1 MQSQIRKKEAFKV
14 VVSVVLLLTVLF
26 GSGTTASAL
35 TIYKSDGVYHEE
47 GYIFV
52 GESHSVIA
60 SHAVGFETVGNGG
73 VWDYG
78 GTIPVIYG
86 YIWDGS
92 RSVTQDG
99 SPNTFTMMGNL
110 FFVFEGN
117 DNEEEIFVQMS
128 KNYIYSDGMG
138 TRGRGVEKIHEI
150 MDANPNIA
158 HWNIISFH
166 GANAALEDSPAVG
179 SFYVNSY
186 RNWINYE
193 FPEADCYFMSIGT
206 MKKYYRG
213 VRHKDAINN
222 ALVAAFP
229 DRFLDYT
236 AFYAERC
243 PDRMIDTVHWDD
255 GTYVDLLSDVL
266 VTIQQKQQASTKKI
280 PVLSDL
286 TIEEVQELCF
296 TTDRTVLYSQPGN
309 GVVVC
314 PFCLPDLPVMVTGI
328 TNNGYFRVVID
339 GKEYF
344 TLTDGLIK

>member
-1 MQSQIRKKEAFKV
+1 M
-14 VVSVVLLLTVLF
+14 TVWEP
-26 GSGTTASAL
+26 G
-35 TIYKSDGVYHEE
+35 DGEY
-47 GYIFV
+47 
-52 GESHSVIA
+52 
-60 SHAVGFETVGNGG
+60 
-73 VWDYG
+73 
-78 GTIPVIYG
+78 
-86 YIWDGS
+86 
-92 RSVTQDG
+92 
-99 SPNTFTMMGNL
+99 
-110 FFVFEGN
+110 
-117 DNEEEIFVQMS
+117 
-128 KNYIYSDGMG
+128 
-138 TRGRGVEKIHEI
+138 
-150 MDANPNIA
+150 IA
-158 HWNIISFH
+158 HWKIISFH

-213 VRHKDAINN
+213 IRHKDAINN
-222 ALVAAFP
+222 ALAAAFP

-243 PDRMIDTVHWDD
+243 PDRMIDT
-255 GTYVDLLSDVL
+255 DLLSDVL
-266 VTIQQKQQASTKKI
+266 VTIQQKQQAPTKKI

-296 TTDRTVLYSQPGN
+296 TTNRTVLYSQPGN

-314 PFCLPDLPVMVTGI
+314 PFCPPDLPVMVTGI